1 MIIQKIVKKDDRNVI
16 VHLDN
21 SEKLFLS
28 KEVILKN
35 SLRKGDLLSEEKAN
49 QLIKENQSF
58 FIRQKAF
65 TLLGRRPHSRY
76 EIKIKLKQKKYDNDL
91 IDNLLDELESKNY
104 LNDNEFALAF
114 ARDKQKF
121 KHFGSFRIR
130 NELLKKRVSREI
142 IDQTLAEIFS
152 EGNDVDEAVYHLN
165 KKIKNRTNI
174 DLNENGVT
182 NKLLAFLIRKGF
194 DFETAKL
201 AIENVKREIS
211 QNS

>member
-1 MIIQKIVKKDDRNVI
+1 MIIQKIVKKDDKNVI
-16 VHLDN
+16 VHLDEG
-21 SEKLFLS
+21 EKLFLS

-35 SLRKGDLLSEEKAN
+35 GLRKGDVISEEKSAS
-49 QLIKENQSF
+49 LIKENQSF

-65 TLLGRRPHSRY
+65 TLLGRRPHSRF
-76 EIKIKLKQKKYDNDL
+76 ELKTKLKLKKYDNQL
-91 IDNLLDELESKNY
+91 IDALLDELENKNY
-104 LNDNEFALAF
+104 LNDHEFALAF

-142 IDQTLAEIFS
+142 IDQTLAEIFP

-174 DLNENGVT
+174 DLNEKNVKD
-182 NKLLAFLIRKGF
+182 KLLAFLIRKGF
-194 DFETAKL
+194 DFETAKE
-201 AIENVKREIS
+201 AFGKIKKNIIE
-211 QNS
+211 